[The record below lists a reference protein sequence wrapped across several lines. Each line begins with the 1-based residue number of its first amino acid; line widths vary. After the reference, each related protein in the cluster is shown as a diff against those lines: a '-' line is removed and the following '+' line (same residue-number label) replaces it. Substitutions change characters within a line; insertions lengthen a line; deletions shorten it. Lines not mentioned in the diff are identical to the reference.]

1 MNGIIKYW
9 RQFTVAVLLLALYT
23 AGYQQGSNTSER
35 RWKLRW
41 SERDA
46 AQAQQAAEFEA
57 RSRIE
62 EQRRRDEMEQV
73 TQHAEQQLATLRA
86 DAAAARGAAERLR
99 RTLSELQQNSTRTD
113 SSVTNTG
120 ASGRTSSGVLAD
132 VLAESVERN
141 QQLAA
146 EADRRRIAGLACEK
160 AFDAMRDSQ

>member
-1 MNGIIKYW
+1 MSLLRYW
-9 RQFTVAVLLLALYT
+9 RQMLVAVSMLAVYT
-23 AGYQQGSNTSER
+23 VGYQQGSNTSER

-57 RSRIE
+57 RSRVE

-73 TQHAEQQLATLRA
+73 TQHAEQQLETLRA

-99 RTLSELQQNSTRTD
+99 LTVSQLQRNTTSTDTRTG
-113 SSVTNTG
+113 NTG
-120 ASGRTSSGVLAD
+120 TSGRATCGVLAD
-132 VLAESVERN
+132 VLAESIERN

-146 EADRRRIAGLACEK
+146 EADRGRIAGLACER
-160 AFDAMRDSQ
+160 AYDSLIQTQ